1 MVALKVMN
9 KVTARGTVRNEV
21 PQNMDCGIVPD
32 TRKTTL
38 GINDY
43 EIPRSDEIC
52 HPESGCPS
60 GRSRVGTNMK
70 S

>member
-1 MVALKVMN
+1 
-9 KVTARGTVRNEV
+9 
-21 PQNMDCGIVPD
+21 MDCGIVPD

-43 EIPRSDEIC
+43 EIPRCDEIC